1 MRHICQVL
9 AGRSLWRLNNGADYR
24 GILSCLDA
32 WLCARQLQIQFYFQG
47 FLFMAERNI
56 PKIMSIEIDW
66 IWLVG
71 KGFHMFPYNPKKP
84 GSLSSL
90 TPAPSTHQA
99 PHTSGWLH
107 EPRHGANRGVHR
119 WSAEAQ
125 VRRYLHPR
133 QQRAVHQRA
142 AQRSETPEIPEMRI
156 EMQPGIVKM
165 RHLKGG
171 GSCEGLNV

>member
-1 MRHICQVL
+1 MRK
-9 AGRSLWRLNNGADYR
+9 AA
-24 GILSCLDA
+24 
-32 WLCARQLQIQFYFQG
+32 ARCSISG

-66 IWLVG
+66 ILIGFDWLVRV
-71 KGFHMFPYNPKKP
+71 FHMFPYNPKKP

-90 TPAPSTHQA
+90 TPRPKQHQGL
-99 PHTSGWLH
+99 TSGWLH

-133 QQRAVHQRA
+133 QTTCCTSARSP
-142 AQRSETPEIPEMRI
+142 RSETPEIPEMRI